1 MKEGN
6 SLILTLFKNVS
17 NDVNR
22 LTRINV
28 QKIASLKN
36 LFNSPINE
44 VSFEIKSKLEIE
56 KISTIL
62 ESDGNTIVNIN
73 LVKGDNILQFRLKN
87 PRKLDRKALNLLRN
101 QEIHAIIN

>member
-1 MKEGN
+1 M
-6 SLILTLFKNVS
+6 TLFKNIS
-17 NDVNR
+17 NDENR
-22 LTRINV
+22 LNRINV

-44 VSFEIKSKLEIE
+44 VSFKLNSGEQIK

-62 ESDGNTIVNIN
+62 KEEGKTVININ
-73 LVKGDNILQFRLKN
+73 LVEGDNILQFRLKN

-101 QEIHAIIN
+101 QEIQVIIN